1 MALSVVGL
9 ISNKF
14 MSDETKESV
23 NDLLEDLTLGEKY
36 ISDKDFKKYK
46 MYMKWSTS
54 TYLTD
59 LVVEKFNLEKEVS
72 EDEPLKTKLLM
83 KVVNNLDPLAHLGLF
98 VLTSYGIYKLSKMDY
113 SNSVEKVQNVNLKE
127 VGSQLV
133 SQTHNHLK
141 KLF

>member
-113 SNSVEKVQNVNLKE
+113 SNSMEKVQNVNLKE